1 MAGPE
6 RLRMGAVF
14 SGDLQHLEKKEEG
27 TAILKGGDVQRK
39 LGLPVKAVILLLSQ
53 VNMRDC
59 RE

>member
-1 MAGPE
+1 
-6 RLRMGAVF
+6 MGAVF